1 LLYNFRE
8 KVIYCYI
15 IMVGGWF
22 TKRDLALYNNYVNGP
37 LVALPWSAEIVF
49 NDTIRYSII
58 YVRSK
63 ADEMAS
69 LI

>member
-1 LLYNFRE
+1 
-8 KVIYCYI
+8 
-15 IMVGGWF
+15 MVGGWF